1 MKPKRTGSN
10 GSWRGSRTI
19 LNEGIL
25 LEALER
31 VAAHLQGK
39 ATHQIGHSREGG
51 EEGCESRLTALDR
64 QREPKAIV
72 T

>member
-1 MKPKRTGSN
+1 
-10 GSWRGSRTI
+10 